1 VTGGSKADAV
11 KEVFSG
17 SSDLPAAR
25 VHPVNGNLIW
35 YITQDAAPGTTA
47 PGK

>member
-11 KEVFSG
+11 KKVFG
-17 SSDLPAAR
+17 ASSDLPAAR

-35 YITQDAAPGTTA
+35 YITQDTASGITTR
-47 PGK
+47 GK